1 MIYHSWPATRNN
13 GWIFGVGLFAAA
25 NLWPHPWATA
35 SAYNG
40 ASVRPH
46 HLEDCPRRIVA
57 PSFSARNS
65 LACPERARQAHE
77 PDICRGMLTKTETK
91 QCDHAFH
98 RKTDLHTCG
107 LGTTARRSEEERRL
121 DEDT

>member
-1 MIYHSWPATRNN
+1 MDC
-13 GWIFGVGLFAAA
+13 FAAV
-25 NLWPHPWATA
+25 NIYPHPQATA
-35 SAYNG
+35 AAYTG

-46 HLEDCPRRIVA
+46 LFEDCPRRIVA
-57 PSFSARNS
+57 PSFSARSS

-77 PDICRGMLTKTETK
+77 PDICKCMLTKTETK
-91 QCDHAFH
+91 PCEHAFH

-107 LGTTARRSEEERRL
+107 FGTTARRSEEERRL